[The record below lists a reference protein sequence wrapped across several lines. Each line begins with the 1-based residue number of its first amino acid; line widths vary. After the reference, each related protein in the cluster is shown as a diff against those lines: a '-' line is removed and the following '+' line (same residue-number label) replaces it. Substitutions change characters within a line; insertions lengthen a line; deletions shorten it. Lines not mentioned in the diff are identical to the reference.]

1 MCMVTT
7 FSGRQGARDARG
19 RALRPVLRAG
29 TGPPDQRVAALHDP
43 AARGLHREAEERLRL
58 AERAIRVA
66 RVRAAR
72 AAAERSH
79 VDRDQAARAAR
90 DVRRVR
96 RAVPRRSLGRVSG
109 PGLVRASSA
118 ARRLVRRRVDPGLA
132 ERAKRRVDGRPT
144 APHLFPSHSHSE
156 IRVTRHRPRDYTP
169 RRALCKI
176 RRLPAPLTLCSR
188 LCDSNSKKHPA
199 SRIRELAHP
208 APLERHMRP
217 VEVLRAPRG
226 GRRSARCTAFCGEPT
241 RSRATRARCGPTSAR
256 PIGL

>member
-29 TGPPDQRVAALHDP
+29 SGPPDQRVAALHDP

-72 AAAERSH
+72 AAAKRSH

-109 PGLVRASSA
+109 SLVSFRCAFRRWCTAATKSSPTRVSATCTLITRTHHSPTRPRYAALLCAPIAPPGLRAHVASQCSCASHCFLRTRQCFDAHVALEVHAVSLAPDA
-118 ARRLVRRRVDPGLA
+118 ARCVQ
-132 ERAKRRVDGRPT
+132 
-144 APHLFPSHSHSE
+144 
-156 IRVTRHRPRDYTP
+156 
-169 RRALCKI
+169 
-176 RRLPAPLTLCSR
+176 
-188 LCDSNSKKHPA
+188 
-199 SRIRELAHP
+199 
-208 APLERHMRP
+208 M
-217 VEVLRAPRG
+217 
-226 GRRSARCTAFCGEPT
+226 
-241 RSRATRARCGPTSAR
+241 
-256 PIGL
+256 

>member
-29 TGPPDQRVAALHDP
+29 SGPPDQRVAALHDP

-96 RAVPRRSLGRVSG
+96 RAVPRRSLGRVCG

-132 ERAKRRVDGRPT
+132 ERAQRTLETTPPT
-144 APHLFPSHSHSE
+144 TSSLPPTGAPH
-156 IRVTRHRPRDYTP
+156 
-169 RRALCKI
+169 
-176 RRLPAPLTLCSR
+176 PLLLSSVR
-188 LCDSNSKKHPA
+188 QQHPA
-199 SRIRELAHP
+199 SRITPRLSNATPRPVCPHRAAMRDPRAEKSPYGAI
-208 APLERHMRP
+208 MRP
-217 VEVLRAPRG
+217 YCT
-226 GRRSARCTAFCGEPT
+226 RRCV
-241 RSRATRARCGPTSAR
+241 SRARERRGTRREYGADALSECG
-256 PIGL
+256 